1 MQSLLS
7 FEAIAGHV
15 SGIPLGWTG
24 GSGAQSFIRWLPETG
39 GCFGP
44 GLCEI
49 LASLSRPAACPVQ
62 PGIEVGGDS
71 VRGLRPRSERL
82 LVWVV
87 HTDMGFP
94 LLRHALG
101 PPSWW
106 VLRTHQGPTR
116 DTPRPGTGWGFA
128 GFLVG
133 DEGSCL

>member
-1 MQSLLS
+1 MCRGYHLAGPEGAVLSLLS
-7 FEAIAGHV
+7 
-15 SGIPLGWTG
+15 G
-24 GSGAQSFIRWLPETG
+24 GCRRLE

-49 LASLSRPAACPVQ
+49 LASHSIPTACHVQ
-62 PGIEVGGDS
+62 SGVEVGGVL
-71 VRGLRPRSERL
+71 VRGLRTRSERL

-87 HTDMGFP
+87 HTDMGLL
-94 LLRHALG
+94 LLRHALELS
-101 PPSWW
+101 SWW

-133 DEGSCL
+133 YEGSCL